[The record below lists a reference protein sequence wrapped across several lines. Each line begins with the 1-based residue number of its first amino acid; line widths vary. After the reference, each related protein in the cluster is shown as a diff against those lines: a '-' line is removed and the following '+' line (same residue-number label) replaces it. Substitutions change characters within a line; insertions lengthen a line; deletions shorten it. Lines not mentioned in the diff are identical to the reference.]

1 MRFPS
6 SFLLYASLELGGLS
20 VDTCSGSFLV
30 SVTVMVEVVVTVMV
44 AEEAVAI
51 GIVHLL
57 AEEAETAMVV
67 VAVEDIL
74 NAGET
79 TTRGAI

>member
-1 MRFPS
+1 LTRAPDRS
-6 SFLLYASLELGGLS
+6 
-20 VDTCSGSFLV
+20 LV
-30 SVTVMVEVVVTVMV
+30 SVTVMEEVVVTVMV

-51 GIVHLL
+51 GTVHLL
-57 AEEAETAMVV
+57 VEEAETAMVV
-67 VAVEDIL
+67 AAVEDIL